1 MKKKDFVIL
10 FIIVICAAFLRFY
23 NLSDR
28 LSFDWDQENFA
39 WQAKEMIVDHKFTLI
54 GTNTSIGGMYLGPFY
69 TYLSNFFYFLF
80 QMNPIGGGV
89 LSIIFGLLTII
100 ALYIVN
106 LSLFNRGVAIISSIL
121 YAFSF
126 SIILWDLV
134 AWNPAPFYLY
144 SVMFLYFLV
153 KSLKNIKIL
162 LVLSFLLGLGLHIHL
177 SAITFFPFV
186 ILPILTNKKDR
197 LKYIFFSLLT
207 FILSVSPLIIFDL
220 RHNFHNTNQVIGFLF
235 QQSSS
240 LQGNGFQFIRVAEI
254 ISNGSFAFLISEL
267 PSRVKD
273 FLLPLLWLSIATIY
287 MISSKKVR
295 EVINIIFLIG
305 IFNYLFF
312 SVYPGLVVEY
322 YLMVFVPLTLIVFSV
337 FVQRIYSIHPISQI
351 FCLLFI
357 SLLVYFNF
365 NSWFNYNKSLSLRDK
380 DEAVQFIVDDANDEP
395 FRISLTT
402 ALGYDTGYR
411 YLLWYHKAKISTEIK
426 DKVYTIVAP
435 VGVYNIKPLK
445 VFNGVGILWEDGQ
458 KI

>member
-1 MKKKDFVIL
+1 MKKKDLVIL
-10 FIIVICAAFLRFY
+10 FIIVISAALLRFY

-54 GTNTSIGGMYLGPFY
+54 GTDTSIGGMHLGPLY

-100 ALYIVN
+100 TLYIVN
-106 LSLFNRGVAIISSIL
+106 LTLFNRGVAVISSLL

-134 AWNPAPFYLY
+134 AWNPSPFYLY

-162 LVLSFLLGLGLHIHL
+162 PFLSFLLGLGLHIHL
-177 SAITFFPFV
+177 SALTFFPF
-186 ILPILTNKKDR
+186 ILLPLITNKKNR
-197 LKYIFFSLLT
+197 FKYLLFSLLT
-207 FILSVSPLIIFDL
+207 FVLAISSLIIFDL
-220 RHNFHNTNQVIGFLF
+220 RHNFHNTKQAMSFLF
-235 QQSSS
+235 QQSNSF
-240 LQGNGFQFIRVAEI
+240 QGKGFQFVRVAQI
-254 ISNGSFAFLISEL
+254 VYNGSFSFLITEL
-267 PSRVKD
+267 PSKIKD
-273 FLLPLLWLSIATIY
+273 FVLPFLWLSIVIIY
-287 MISSKKVR
+287 VKSPKNVR
-295 EVINIIFLIG
+295 EVFNVIFLLG
-305 IFNYLFF
+305 IFNFLFF
-312 SVYPGLVVEY
+312 STYPGLVVEY
-322 YLMVFVPLTLIVFSV
+322 YLMIFTPLTLIIFSV
-337 FVQRIYSIHPISQI
+337 FVQKIYSLKLFTKI
-351 FCLLFI
+351 FCLLSF
-357 SLLVYFNF
+357 SLFVYYNF
-365 NSWFNYNKSLSLRDK
+365 NSWFNYNKSLGLKDK
-380 DEAVQFIVDDANDEP
+380 DEAVQFIIADAKDKP

-402 ALGYDTGYR
+402 SLGYDTGYR
-411 YLLWYHKAKISTEIK
+411 YLLWYRKANLSTNLK

-445 VFNGVGILWEDGQ
+445 VFDGIGILWEDGQ